1 MFTLPSRWDVHLWLG
16 SAVPDDAKRA
26 AAKKCAALIE
36 MLPVAGGK
44 SAVTHAEAQDHES
57 PLFMSYFKKGVEYLP
72 GEHGDGAGFAR
83 PDGEGSEQL
92 LSVSC
97 AHHPRAAQVSCTC
110 RSLHSGGVFL
120 LDTGPVIYHW
130 SGAATTKQHRAAA
143 LELAATIRDEAGRR
157 IPEPKIVLVEEGTEH
172 FQFWKAIPGGKT
184 AIRPADYPA
193 PVDVPPC
200 RKQDL
205 QLYRVTSESPL
216 AWELVSG
223 QPLQRASLA
232 ASDWFI
238 LSTGVALYT
247 WVGKLAGLGTDAV
260 VLAATE
266 FVEAQGLSS
275 WTPIEMM

>member
-1 MFTLPSRWDVHLWLG
+1 M
-16 SAVPDDAKRA
+16 
-26 AAKKCAALIE
+26 
-36 MLPVAGGK
+36 
-44 SAVTHAEAQDHES
+44 
-57 PLFMSYFKKGVEYLP
+57 
-72 GEHGDGAGFAR
+72 
-83 PDGEGSEQL
+83 
-92 LSVSC
+92 
-97 AHHPRAAQVSCTC
+97 
-110 RSLHSGGVFL
+110 
-120 LDTGPVIYHW
+120 
-130 SGAATTKQHRAAA
+130 
-143 LELAATIRDEAGRR
+143 
-157 IPEPKIVLVEEGTEH
+157 LVEEGTEH

-238 LSTGVALYT
+238 VSTGVALYT
-247 WVGKLAGLGTDAV
+247 WVGKLAGLGTERV

-275 WTPIEMM
+275 WTPIEMMSEGGETEAFKLLFEGFEPPAAGLPRFFRLVQGQLDEIVGFGPADLDVQSVCMLDVVSEMFVWLGAESVASDSKVAEAVAGMALYHQALLFSAAPQPTIIHKFNQGYFL